1 MFWKNH
7 DTSAKC
13 SRQYMSAVFYHN
25 AEQKKLAEDS
35 LKVARG
41 NASKPIQ
48 TQILEATTFYDAEDY
63 HQKYLLQQHPWL
75 MNILDVDPGHELNNS
90 NIAARLNGYIG
101 GYGTSAAFEAEL
113 PKLNLD
119 EKTADYVRRAMANV
133 NRIAC

>member
-1 MFWKNH
+1 
-7 DTSAKC
+7 
-13 SRQYMSAVFYHN
+13 
-25 AEQKKLAEDS
+25 
-35 LKVARG
+35 
-41 NASKPIQ
+41 
-48 TQILEATTFYDAEDY
+48 
-63 HQKYLLQQHPWL
+63 

-101 GYGTSAAFEAEL
+101 GYGTWAAFEAEL